1 MRTLLALASLTVL
14 IGVGVV
20 GCGDDTTAA
29 SADMTMGADLHVAAG
44 DMAKLNC
51 GQLLTCVNGCTSQA
65 CAGTCIAGAS
75 STAVTKAGALAACI
89 AGVCGTG
96 DGGSGACTSTTDT
109 SAGCQTCETNAVG
122 ATGAGPCGTA
132 YATCQADM

>member
-14 IGVGVV
+14 IGAGVV

-29 SADMTMGADLHVAAG
+29 SADMTMGADLHAAGG
-44 DMAKLNC
+44 DMAKMNC
-51 GQLLTCVNGCTSQA
+51 SQLLTCVGACTSQT

-75 STAVTKAGALAACI
+75 STAVSKAGALAQCI

-96 DGGSGACTSTTDT
+96 DGGSGACMSPTDNMP
-109 SAGCQTCETNAVG
+109 TCTQCENAAV
-122 ATGAGPCGTA
+122 ATGPCGTA